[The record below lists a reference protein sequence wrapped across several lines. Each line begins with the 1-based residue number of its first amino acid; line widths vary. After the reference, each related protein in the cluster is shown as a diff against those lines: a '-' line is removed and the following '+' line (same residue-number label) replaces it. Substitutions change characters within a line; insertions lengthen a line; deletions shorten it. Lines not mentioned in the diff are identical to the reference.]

1 MDNHTTIHDLKIEPW
16 IIYDLQIVSLSN
28 VGETRSNVCFK
39 DNSHNGNVFPIQKT
53 IVLPIIRRKAPGK
66 TLVVKV
72 RCI

>member
-53 IVLPIIRRKAPGK
+53 IHFSHNWVFKNDQFLA
-66 TLVVKV
+66 
-72 RCI
+72 